1 MSKEKK
7 DLEEIYD
14 KMFEEVI
21 EHMKDYEPQ
30 IVAGTLMAIAMRLY
44 KTHLTEESFKTMLK
58 TVTDAEVK
66 PFSDENETIH

>member
-1 MSKEKK
+1 MSKEK

-66 PFSDENETIH
+66 PFSNQNETIH

>member
-1 MSKEKK
+1 MSKEK

-66 PFSDENETIH
+66 PFSNENETIH